1 MVIYLFPILVSEDG
15 FGEQHPLVLV
25 HELTELV
32 IAHLLLDGSL
42 RYWYSFPIL
51 LFFSNGV
58 FEISFDGNWLLH
70 FLVSFVTH
78 LLL

>member
-1 MVIYLFPILVSEDG
+1 MVIYLFSILISEDG
-15 FGEQHPLVLV
+15 FGEQHPLVLF

-32 IAHLLLDGSL
+32 IAHLLFDGSL
-42 RYWYSFPIL
+42 WYWYSIPIL

-58 FEISFDGNWLLH
+58 FEISFECNW
-70 FLVSFVTH
+70 FLYFFVSFVTH